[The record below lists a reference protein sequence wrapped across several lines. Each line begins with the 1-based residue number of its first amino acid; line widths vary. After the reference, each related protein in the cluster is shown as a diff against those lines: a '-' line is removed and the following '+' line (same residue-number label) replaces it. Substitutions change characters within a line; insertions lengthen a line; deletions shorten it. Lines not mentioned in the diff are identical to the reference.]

1 MKDDDKYYS
10 RFLIEL
16 IVVVA
21 VMLISAVFFA
31 LALATYW
38 F

>member
-1 MKDDDKYYS
+1 MAEDDKNDS

-16 IVVVA
+16 MIVVA
-21 VMLISAVFFA
+21 IMLIGAVFFA

-38 F
+38 Y